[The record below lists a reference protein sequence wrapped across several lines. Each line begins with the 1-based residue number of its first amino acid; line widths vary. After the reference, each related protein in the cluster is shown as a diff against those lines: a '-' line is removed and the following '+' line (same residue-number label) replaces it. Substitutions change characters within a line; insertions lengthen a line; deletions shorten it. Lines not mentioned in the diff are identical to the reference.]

1 MTTKNTL
8 KTVVENFIEQS
19 IVSSSY
25 IKKIIANITI
35 MALESKKI
43 TETILLL
50 NKRLDDH
57 ETIILKLLESNKASQ
72 KDSLVEILNSK
83 EKNSKPN

>member
-8 KTVVENFIEQS
+8 KMVVENFIEQS